1 METKIVQDL
10 EEAKEN
16 DVVYDIDKGIS
27 LLKEFIKKT
36 AIHTKEFYKIS
47 KKMKGRD
54 AKEQKKQLF
63 KFSKEKLLNSFNFS
77 FSSKFFILNELDFL
91 EEEVLHNYILG
102 IFISG
107 HSNLPNVKNNLDKI
121 LANTIYEISQR
132 SFKNRTEG
140 VS

>member
-1 METKIVQDL
+1 METKIVNNL

-16 DVVYDIDKGIS
+16 DIVYDIDKGII
-27 LLKEFIKKT
+27 LLKEFIHKT
-36 AIHTKEFYKIS
+36 ALHTKEFYKIS

-54 AKEQKKQLF
+54 GKEQKKQLI
-63 KFSKEKLLNSFNFS
+63 KFSKEKLLNSFKFY
-77 FSSKFFILNELDFL
+77 FSSKFFISNELEFL

-107 HSNLPNVKNNLDKI
+107 HSSLPNVKNNLDKI

-132 SFKNRTEG
+132 SFNNRAEG
-140 VS
+140 I

>member
-1 METKIVQDL
+1 METKIVSNL

-16 DVVYDIDKGIS
+16 DIIYDIDKGLS

-54 AKEQKKQLF
+54 GKEQKKQLF
-63 KFSKEKLLNSFNFS
+63 KFSKEHLLNSFNFY
-77 FSSKFFILNELDFL
+77 FSSKFFINNELTFL
-91 EEEVLHNYILG
+91 EEEILHNYILG

-121 LANTIYEISQR
+121 LANTIYEMSQR
-132 SFKNRTEG
+132 SFNKRKEG